1 MRHPT
6 DPPCPVTHRRRHLKR
21 PKKVGSRTWIS
32 RGAHARHLSTLRT
45 FCAPSRLLSRFL
57 IGALCVCPSLPRVH
71 LRINRKSTH
80 PLSCTTHARHP
91 ALSDLAS
98 HAETGRRAAR
108 AGAPTRERAG
118 GELKARLLPPLEPH
132 RLPIDRRSHSPMPA
146 PRRDAASTADLVP
159 VRTAGLDDAQRGAE
173 GSGDASS
180 CRNRPPNRRNSPTWR
195 RGEDRIDVA
204 VSRNMHLTSNHRLS
218 RPRVAPTHR
227 LHAAPPPILH
237 ASPPHI
243 ARAPRAPY
251 RSQRER
257 APLESSDRLFR
268 AASDAR
274 SFLASDGPF
283 SSHSTTSTRGYTA
296 LDTTLVGG
304 RRFEI
309 LDTGDGPW
317 PPDRPY
323 FEARVKW
330 LPDERGTA
338 AATLMAQRL
347 VVR

>member
-227 LHAAPPPILH
+227 PHAAPLPILH
-237 ASPPHI
+237 SSPPHI
-243 ARAPRAPY
+243 TCATRAPY

-257 APLESSDRLFR
+257 EHHSRALTAYFAPPLMLAVSSRRTAPSPRTRRRRR
-268 AASDAR
+268 AATR
-274 SFLASDGPF
+274 R
-283 SSHSTTSTRGYTA
+283 STR
-296 LDTTLVGG
+296 
-304 RRFEI
+304 RSS
-309 LDTGDGPW
+309 
-317 PPDRPY
+317 
-323 FEARVKW
+323 
-330 LPDERGTA
+330 A
-338 AATLMAQRL
+338 AADSRYSTRETAPGRPTVLTLRL
-347 VVR
+347 A